1 MTSHLRSASH
11 QIRHT
16 VDVKFSSLALAQAPW
31 EPHTGMPSFR
41 PTPEQQ
47 IHIHIHIRVLFHFQ
61 WRIPALL

>member
-11 QIRHT
+11 QSHHT
-16 VDVKFSSLALAQAPW
+16 VDVNFSSLALVQAPW
-31 EPHTGMPSFR
+31 EPHTVLWMPSFR

-47 IHIHIHIRVLFHFQ
+47 IHIRVLFHFQ